1 MPNFDGGH
9 YFLTALIPVRTD
21 PVADPRGAGNVTSH
35 VHALREVLARM
46 PTALQTWA
54 TEQTGINSPF
64 ARDGRTHFARFVV
77 VDDVAFNGRM
87 HRDAIGTAIR
97 GAIGGALGRRI
108 TGADPTQ
115 PFPVDHLPHPYLIF
129 VCDFDAKSGEAA
141 ELEAYLRGL
150 WSVMEPEWRAILTHC
165 HGYGRVDGADGFA
178 RLIAACQVETTMPF
192 NDYYEPVPKLESLSL
207 LPIAAP
213 AVIAILALLVGLI
226 VRLAGGGPFWLWL
239 FVAGLVGTPLG
250 LWFAYRRIVAAA
262 QAPLPTGARADLA
275 GVTKAL
281 YLQQR
286 FTEFAID
293 NQGRDPAALNAAF
306 GAFLAT
312 HRPDDVNAPTQK
324 RGTVRS

>member
-21 PVADPRGAGNVTSH
+21 PVADPRGAGNITSH

-46 PTALQTWA
+46 PPALQTWA

-64 ARDGRTHFARFVV
+64 ARDPRTHFARFVV
-77 VDDVAFNGRM
+77 VDDVAFNGRV
-87 HRDAIGTAIR
+87 HRDAIGAAIR
-97 GAIGGALGRRI
+97 GALGGALGRRI
-108 TGADPTQ
+108 PGADPTQ
-115 PFPVDHLPHPYLIF
+115 PDPVDHLPYPYLIF
-129 VCDFDAKSGEAA
+129 VCDFDAQSPDD
-141 ELEAYLRGL
+141 LDAYLRGL

-178 RLIAACQVETTMPF
+178 RLIRACQVETTMPF
-192 NDYYEPVPKLESLSL
+192 NDYYEPFPKLESLSL

-213 AVIAILALLVGLI
+213 AVVALLALLIGLV
-226 VRLAGGGPFWLWL
+226 VRLFGGGPFWFWL

-250 LWFAYRRIVAAA
+250 IWFAYRRIVAAA
-262 QAPLPTGARADLA
+262 QAPLPTGARADLVS
-275 GVTKAL
+275 VTKAL

-293 NQGRDPAALNAAF
+293 NQGRDAAALHAAF
-306 GAFLAT
+306 GAFLAQ
-312 HRPDDVNAPTQK
+312 HKPDDVSAPTQA